1 VTIPL
6 VLLIGVLFG
15 SGVYLVLQRNL
26 TRVLVG
32 LGVLAHAVN
41 VMLITSGETGEPP
54 IVINGGGPYADPL
67 SQALIL
73 TAIVITFGV
82 TAFLLGLALRGWAGA
97 GDDVVEDDL
106 EDRRIKPSRRGGSP

>member
-1 VTIPL
+1 MTVPM
-6 VLLIGVLFG
+6 VLMIGVLF
-15 SGVYLVLQRNL
+15 SVGVYLVLQRNL

-41 VMLITSGETGEPP
+41 VMLLSSGSSGEPP
-54 IVINGGGPYADPL
+54 IITEGGGPYSDPL
-67 SQALIL
+67 PQALIL

-82 TAFLLGLALRGWAGA
+82 TAFLLGLALRGWAGV

-106 EDRRIKPSRRGGSP
+106 EDRRIQRSGGSGTP